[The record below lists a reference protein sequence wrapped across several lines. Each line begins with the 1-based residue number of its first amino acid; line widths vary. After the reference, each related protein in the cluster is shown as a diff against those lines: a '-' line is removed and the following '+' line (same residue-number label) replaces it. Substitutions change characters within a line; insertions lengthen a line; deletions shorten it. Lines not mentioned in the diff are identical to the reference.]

1 VQHFVTQNVK
11 FFYAQKAR
19 KAAAPASMPQK
30 KYREPLSVM
39 RDDSKISGKKASM
52 SNAIQTKK
60 MTVSTFSAI
69 AFATA
74 NLAAL
79 SAGAETIAPD
89 ATARC

>member
-1 VQHFVTQNVK
+1 MQQFVTQNVK

-19 KAAAPASMPQK
+19 KTAAPASMPQK

-39 RDDSKISGKKASM
+39 RDDSKINGKKATPKRTSHPTHM
-52 SNAIQTKK
+52 NALSL
-60 MTVSTFSAI
+60 STI

-89 ATARC
+89 ATARY